1 MSENQSCVRMT
12 RAAAKRKASMA
23 MSTDEGR
30 VSKKRVVLGELLNV
44 PNLNQKRVTQKP
56 KTSLWSPIKQ
66 IMTEDPV
73 VVSPEVTAETAMVAL
88 KPASDIDARSDDPQ
102 MCGPYVTDVYEY
114 LREMEVKPKQR
125 PLPDYI
131 EKVQKDVT
139 PSMRGVLVDWLVE
152 VAEEYKLVSE
162 TLYLTISHIDRFL
175 SVKTVNKQKL
185 QLVGVSAML
194 IASKYEEISP
204 PKVEDFCYITDN
216 TFTKQDVVKMEAEI
230 LLALQFELGRP
241 TINTFMRRFSRVAQ
255 EDFKVP
261 HLQLES
267 LCCYLSELSLLDYK
281 AVKFVPSM
289 LAASTVF
296 LARFIIHPKQHPWNQ
311 TLEEYTKYKAADL
324 QVCVGIIHDLYLS
337 RRGGALQAVRD
348 KYKHHKFKCVA
359 TMPVSPE
366 LPVTFWEDVTI

>member
-1 MSENQSCVRMT
+1 MTEMESCVRIT
-12 RAAAKRKASMA
+12 RAAAKRKAMA
-23 MSTDEGR
+23 IDEDR
-30 VSKKRVVLGELLNV
+30 VSKKRVVLGELRNV
-44 PNLNQKRVTQKP
+44 SNVSVLTNLNQKRETRKP
-56 KTSLWSPIKQ
+56 KKSLGANLIKSS
-66 IMTEDPV
+66 PV
-73 VVSPEVTAETAMVAL
+73 VQTLESS
-88 KPASDIDARSDDPQ
+88 SDIDSRSDDPQ
-102 MCGPYVTDVYEY
+102 MCGPYVEDIYEY
-114 LREMEVKPKQR
+114 LREMEVKPKQK

-152 VAEEYKLVSE
+152 VAEEYKLGSE

-175 SVKTVNKQKL
+175 SLKTVNKQRL

-216 TFTKQDVVKMEAEI
+216 TFTKQDVVKMEADI

-241 TINTFMRRFSRVAQ
+241 TINTFLRRFTRVAQ
-255 EDFKVP
+255 EDFKVT
-261 HLQLES
+261 HLQLDP
-267 LCCYLSELSLLDYK
+267 LCCYLAELSILDYK

-289 LAASTVF
+289 LAASAVF
-296 LARFIIHPKQHPWNQ
+296 LARFIVRPKQHPWNQ
-311 TLEEYTKYKAADL
+311 MLEEYTKYKAADL

-337 RRGGALQAVRD
+337 RRGGALQAIRE
-348 KYKHHKFKCVA
+348 KYKHHKFQCVA

>member
-1 MSENQSCVRMT
+1 MTKQEICVRIT
-12 RAAAKRKASMA
+12 RAAAKRKASMG
-23 MSTDEGR
+23 MDEDR
-30 VSKKRVVLGELLNV
+30 VSKKRVVLGELLNGSNV
-44 PNLNQKRVTQKP
+44 NVLANLNQIRETQKP
-56 KTSLWSPIKQ
+56 KKSLRPPSNQIKK
-66 IMTEDPV
+66 TAPV
-73 VVSPEVTAETAMVAL
+73 VVDLESQP
-88 KPASDIDARSDDPQ
+88 DIDSRSDDPQ
-102 MCGPYVTDVYEY
+102 MCGPYVGDIYQY
-114 LREMEVKPKQR
+114 LRELEVKPKQR

-139 PSMRGVLVDWLVE
+139 ASMRGVLVDWLVE
-152 VAEEYKLVSE
+152 IAEEYKLGSE
-162 TLYLTISHIDRFL
+162 TLYLTVSHIDRFL
-175 SVKTVNKQKL
+175 SFKTVNKQRL

-216 TFTKQDVVKMEAEI
+216 TFTKQDVVKMEADI

-241 TINTFMRRFSRVAQ
+241 TINTFMRRFTRVAQ

-261 HLQLES
+261 HLQLEP
-267 LCCYLSELSLLDYK
+267 LCCYLSELSILDYK

-289 LAASTVF
+289 LAASAVF
-296 LARFIIHPKQHPWNQ
+296 LARFIIRPKQHPWNQ
-311 TLEEYTKYKAADL
+311 MLEEYTKYKAADL

-337 RRGGALQAVRD
+337 RRGGALQAVRE
-348 KYKHHKFKCVA
+348 KYKHHKFQSVA